1 MGPRSSSRSTEIVVG
16 RVRAPHGVKGE
27 VRVEPLTDR
36 FEERFR
42 VGSALRSATGIVTID
57 AVRGTAADPIVHFTG
72 IDDRAAAERLRG
84 DLTVSRDYARRPG
97 EHLWD
102 DLVGLPVVTP
112 EGVLLGEVR
121 DVIRAGGADVL
132 VVAGEREVL
141 LPMIGS
147 VIRSIASDGIVAV
160 PQEEA

>member
-42 VGSALRSATGIVTID
+42 AGAVLRSVAGLVTID
-57 AVRGTAADPIVHFTG
+57 AVRGTAADPIVHFAG

-84 DLTVSRDYARRPG
+84 DLTVSREDARREG

-102 DLVGLPVVTP
+102 DLIGLRVVTP
-112 EGVLLGEVR
+112 EGVPLGEVR